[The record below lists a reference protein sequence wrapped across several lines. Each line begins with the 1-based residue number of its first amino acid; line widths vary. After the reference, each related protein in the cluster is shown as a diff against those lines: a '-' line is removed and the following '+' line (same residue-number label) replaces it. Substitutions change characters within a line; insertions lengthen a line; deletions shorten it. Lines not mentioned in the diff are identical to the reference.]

1 MKKNFTLIELIV
13 VIAIVAVLAAII
25 APNAFRAI
33 EKAKVSRAVADM
45 KAIKNAAYAFY
56 ADTGTIPCTKA
67 GGWGKDPGFVTPI
80 TAANCWPT
88 EGGCDAG
95 CTDIP
100 GWAGPYIDKWP
111 FCSPWCKMHR
121 DPAIPILV
129 GKYDW
134 GRRPS
139 YGPRATGISCG
150 LAGVVSLEV
159 YGAVPVSSLK
169 KIDEVLDD
177 GNLDTGNVFTE
188 TVSTG
193 GLGDPVDPDYLQY
206 IATCQ

>member
-1 MKKNFTLIELIV
+1 MKRNFTLIELIV

-67 GGWGKDPGFVTPI
+67 GGWGKDPGFITPI

-111 FCSPWCKMHR
+111 FCSPWCKMVN
-121 DPAIPILV
+121 PAAWGL
-129 GKYDW
+129 GGMYDW
-134 GRRPS
+134 ERWFNRPS
-139 YGPRATGISCG
+139 GRGTICNPAGI
-150 LAGVVSLEV
+150 VTLEV
-159 YGAVPVSSLK
+159 YGAVPLSSLLA
-169 KIDEVLDD
+169 IDRIIDD
-177 GNLDTGNVFTE
+177 GNLDTGSCYREYPISGQADN
-188 TVSTG
+188 
-193 GLGDPVDPDYLQY
+193 PDWLTYM
-206 IATCQ
+206 ATCW